1 MNTENLIIANIG
13 EYNFYS
19 VMFPIT
25 NTYKNIYIATKE
37 HIDKLPERIPDMLS
51 KLSTRK
57 ITLCIIN
64 EYEYNLYNK
73 EGHLTESL
81 KRMENKLIDSLRNNY
96 KISLRK
102 IGYITSIT
110 IEDC

>member
-1 MNTENLIIANIG
+1 MHT
-13 EYNFYS
+13 
-19 VMFPIT
+19 
-25 NTYKNIYIATKE
+25 
-37 HIDKLPERIPDMLS
+37 
-51 KLSTRK
+51 
-57 ITLCIIN
+57 N

-81 KRMENKLIDSLRNNY
+81 KLMENKLIDSLRNNY

-110 IEDC
+110 IEDR